1 MGTSG
6 SSGSTPVN
14 DSPLNNPPANLKKES
29 VNLLSD
35 SIPSQPNREPA
46 KQSQQTGTHCYEYSN
61 YKNNIDIN
69 ITLEEDI
76 TASFSVRIPV
86 SVYLKY
92 RHELTGSQKRL
103 VRELLRKFI
112 TDVIL
117 NIEEYEGREP

>member
-6 SSGSTPVN
+6 SYGSTGVN
-14 DSPLNNPPANLKKES
+14 DSPLNNPPKTNLKKES

-46 KQSQQTGTHCYEYSN
+46 KQSQQTGTHSYEYSN
-61 YKNNIDIN
+61 YNIDIN

-117 NIEEYEGREP
+117 NIEKYEGRET